1 MFEYFTDK
9 AIAVV
14 MAAQEEARRLGHNFV
29 GTEQILLGIIK
40 EKTSLASKVLG
51 DLGVTLEA
59 ARAEVENIIGRGSGF
74 VPAELP
80 FTPKTKRVFEQA
92 FEQARQFDQRY
103 IAPEHLLLSL
113 VQDGEG
119 VASKVLQNLGINLA
133 AVRTQIIREMGEEA
147 PAAATVGQS
156 ETRRPNRA
164 KQPQALLEFGTD
176 LTQRAAEGKLDPMVG
191 REKEIERVV
200 QILGRRTKNNPV
212 LIGEPGVGKTAI
224 AEGLAQRIVNQNV
237 PDLLFEK
244 RVISLDMGSLMAG
257 TRFRG
262 DFEERIKQIMQEVRE
277 AGNVILMIDEVHTL
291 VGAGAVEGGLDAAN
305 LLKPAL
311 ARGDF
316 QCVGA
321 TTLDEYRKHI
331 ERDAALERRF
341 QPVMVGEPSVEETI
355 AILHGLRDRYEQHH
369 RLIFSDEALE
379 AAAKLSDR
387 YIADRFLPDKAIDLI
402 DEAGSRVRFRSTQQ
416 AMTKELKQ
424 ELRKVAAEKST
435 AVQAQDFDQ
444 AGKLR
449 DREIELE
456 GQLQTNQATP
466 VSAQSAVVTVEDIAQ
481 VVSAWVGV
489 PVNQLTESESL
500 LLMRLEETL
509 HQRLI
514 GQNEAV
520 TAVARAIRRARVGLG
535 NPNRP
540 IASFIFSGPTGVGK
554 TELTKAIAEGVF
566 GSEDAMIRL
575 DMSEF
580 MERHTVS
587 KLIGSPPG
595 YVGYDEG
602 GQLTE
607 AVRRRPYTVV
617 LFDEIEKA
625 HPDVFNMLLQLLEDG
640 RLTDAKGRTVS
651 FKNTLLIMTSNIGS
665 KVIEKGGGGLGFEFA
680 TTDAATAQYDRVKSL
695 VNEELKQIFRPEFL
709 NRLDDIIVFR
719 QLNRAEIHHIADLL
733 IQEVGDRLAEQE
745 IMLQVTEPVKDRL
758 VAEGYNPSYGAR
770 PLRRAITR
778 TIEDAL
784 AEALLAGHIQS
795 GDTAVMEIDD
805 DGQVQVRRV
814 QPAVPQLVG

>member
-316 QCVGA
+316 SVSVRPRSTNIASISSAMPLLSAASSQSWWVSQASKRRSPFYMACAIA
-321 TTLDEYRKHI
+321 TN
-331 ERDAALERRF
+331 
-341 QPVMVGEPSVEETI
+341 STI
-355 AILHGLRDRYEQHH
+355 A
-369 RLIFSDEALE
+369 
-379 AAAKLSDR
+379 
-387 YIADRFLPDKAIDLI
+387 
-402 DEAGSRVRFRSTQQ
+402 
-416 AMTKELKQ
+416 
-424 ELRKVAAEKST
+424 
-435 AVQAQDFDQ
+435 
-444 AGKLR
+444 
-449 DREIELE
+449 
-456 GQLQTNQATP
+456 
-466 VSAQSAVVTVEDIAQ
+466 
-481 VVSAWVGV
+481 
-489 PVNQLTESESL
+489 
-500 LLMRLEETL
+500 
-509 HQRLI
+509 
-514 GQNEAV
+514 
-520 TAVARAIRRARVGLG
+520 
-535 NPNRP
+535 
-540 IASFIFSGPTGVGK
+540 
-554 TELTKAIAEGVF
+554 
-566 GSEDAMIRL
+566 
-575 DMSEF
+575 
-580 MERHTVS
+580 
-587 KLIGSPPG
+587 
-595 YVGYDEG
+595 
-602 GQLTE
+602 
-607 AVRRRPYTVV
+607 
-617 LFDEIEKA
+617 
-625 HPDVFNMLLQLLEDG
+625 
-640 RLTDAKGRTVS
+640 
-651 FKNTLLIMTSNIGS
+651 
-665 KVIEKGGGGLGFEFA
+665 
-680 TTDAATAQYDRVKSL
+680 
-695 VNEELKQIFRPEFL
+695 
-709 NRLDDIIVFR
+709 
-719 QLNRAEIHHIADLL
+719 
-733 IQEVGDRLAEQE
+733 
-745 IMLQVTEPVKDRL
+745 
-758 VAEGYNPSYGAR
+758 
-770 PLRRAITR
+770 
-778 TIEDAL
+778 
-784 AEALLAGHIQS
+784 
-795 GDTAVMEIDD
+795 
-805 DGQVQVRRV
+805 
-814 QPAVPQLVG
+814 